1 MADDKFTKDRP
12 LEEEDMREAE
22 ADVPVEDIE
31 ETEGTPASPS
41 EESDV
46 PTFLADETLEVV
58 IMETP
63 DDTPPSGFEA
73 ESGEDEPVGLA
84 AELGAEE
91 IPPEES
97 DAIEQDIEGEPEQ
110 EITEGVEGPPADD
123 LSSVVK
129 VEFID
134 DGDDFEMDAAI
145 AGVSGES
152 PYPDMRGQE
161 PPPYEPPPPAGKP
174 PDDGETSIEGIEGET
189 AKSGVWT
196 PPNISIQ
203 ELMDMEPASMFYNNS
218 VKDVVASERE
228 MRSAKDRA
236 NRQQRI
242 ADLRPRPE
250 IEKEN
255 PVERVFGALRRLLF
269 RHYGPGPHPG
279 TGTEQ
284 TIHAGGRGGASA
296 SGGDTGVAARP
307 EHVGASIKLQKM
319 ANPRTTSHMNDSDPN
334 AWGEISDTR
343 SEWGTDKE
351 TGEEMDSGSW
361 AIASQVV
368 DNVHNAMGRDAFEP
382 PSTGPD
388 EYIVQQYV
396 DDLINSDTENDRY
409 EVESALKNLYKET
422 EKEALGS
429 NPTWEK
435 ISEFIKKSADEMEGM
450 SDSDIENAV
459 TRQVSLDVIDILEKG
474 EKGEDI
480 GIEDWVL
487 NFALEQD
494 SAKML
499 RDDIDDYGGDV
510 VDYLQAQAYDVIY
523 DHHQQNPVGY
533 DYDYLV
539 DAFGVEPSSLGVTE
553 GSGEDYASDEIGTGD
568 RTYFYST
575 DNETGE
581 IVAVMQTTR
590 AYEPISQSRIEE
602 AAARFGFDA
611 DEVNDEML
619 VIDLLASKYPR
630 NGYGTEMIL
639 QALKQ
644 AHEEDRGLS
653 GSAVMAASMFYDK
666 LGAQYLSEMGQTQ
679 GGSAFWTN
687 VQVHA
692 AYEWLQSQMEG
703 IESGEVTTAEIGAE
717 QAQAEAREDEPP
729 ASRKRPSSPEWQGST
744 PETLRELD
752 GTRWTNPGAG
762 GADVV
767 VNYDD
772 NRAEWSA
779 IDLNDEGNELFNYDA
794 EDASYF
800 FERLANEGLTVPEVA
815 STPSPQHI
823 AVAITDGLLSLH
835 VDEGPPTPALQTLR
849 DLVGTEWVSESG
861 WVEGDSETGGRA
873 TIEYQDDYDSW
884 VLNDADGHEIFN
896 NDAVDVD
903 MFFRRLNREEFMP
916 VEPAI
921 PSASHIA
928 TALTS
933 GELSVD
939 IDRPIAEGFGG
950 VEPAVAPESLGEM
963 LGTTWRTPQGVG
975 NITIDHDPVQHAWFA
990 TDPGGNEIYTN
1001 DEEDVATFFSQL
1013 NRDGFRPT
1021 NPYVANAETI
1031 GSAIIAGRLSTD
1043 IDEVTPASAQQQS
1056 NLVDFLGRPQAD
1068 YLGIQ
1073 HPAAANSTFVSF
1085 VHGDSDIPV
1094 VAMEVNPDR
1103 VGGDRV
1109 FEIVGSGQLYGSQ
1122 SALLTSARAGGWIA
1136 TEYGVVGSDR
1146 FGTVLEEIDGEQNA
1160 QRFTYNMLRQSQEA
1174 NRRLREE
1181 EPISLEEASVA
1192 RSAMRRV
1199 ERHYGPGPHPGTGT
1213 SQDVHGKGGGGKTI
1227 VGVTSAVEGKPS
1239 GQVFE
1244 EMRSFRNKLNKI
1256 TSIKNVSVTPGIGGW
1271 EGEREM
1277 AWVVSYEGNGK
1288 ATRLIART
1296 AKMHGQDA
1304 VIFAREGG
1312 EEPVSSFAFSDRV
1325 TPNERDEVE
1334 NLLVEA
1340 KVGWTWLRLPGGKP
1354 TLMIMNVPQ
1363 YGGKAEVHRKTMSK
1377 LAHMFDAIEMPHEF
1391 NEIVKKVDLLEK
1403 EGPYGYDTVLEAGN

>member
-1 MADDKFTKDRP
+1 MPYSNVPENKWEAMDRCVEKVMADGKTKESAIAICYASIVERQIMDEIEKEP
-12 LEEEDMREAE
+12 EAVLPM
-22 ADVPVEDIE
+22 DGD
-31 ETEGTPASPS
+31 
-41 EESDV
+41 EESA
-46 PTFLADETLEVV
+46 PAEIETVK
-58 IMETP
+58 
-63 DDTPPSGFEA
+63 
-73 ESGEDEPVGLA
+73 DEPVGLA
-84 AELGAEE
+84 AELGAE

-97 DAIEQDIEGEPEQ
+97 DAMEQDIEGEPEQ
-110 EITEGVEGPPADD
+110 EIAEGVEGPPEDD
-123 LSSVVK
+123 VSSVVK

-161 PPPYEPPPPAGKP
+161 PPSYEPPSKP
-174 PDDGETSIEGIEGET
+174 PDDGETPIDGIEGET
-189 AKSGVWT
+189 AKGGGWT

-250 IEKEN
+250 LDKEETAI
-255 PVERVFGALRRLLF
+255 ERVFGVFRRLIF
-269 RHYGPGPHPG
+269 RHHGPGPHPG
-279 TGTEQ
+279 TGTPQ
-284 TIHAGGRGGASA
+284 AVHAGGRGGGVAA
-296 SGGDTGVAARP
+296 ADAGVAARP

-334 AWGEISDTR
+334 AWEEIRDTR
-343 SEWGTDKE
+343 NEWGTDKE
-351 TGEEMDSGSW
+351 TGAMMDSGSW
-361 AIASQVV
+361 SIASQVT
-368 DNVHNAMGRDAFEP
+368 DNVQDAMGRGDYEEA
-382 PSTGPD
+382 TGPD
-388 EYIVQQYV
+388 EYVVQNFV
-396 DDLINSDTENDRY
+396 DDLINSDTENDHY
-409 EVESALKNLYKET
+409 EVESALKNLYEET

-429 NPTWEK
+429 NPTWET
-435 ISEFIKKSADEMEGM
+435 ISEFIKKSEDEMEGM

-459 TRQVSLDVIDILEKG
+459 TRQVSLDVIDVLEKWEKG
-474 EKGEDI
+474 EKDT
-480 GIEDWVL
+480 GIEDWVV

-494 SAKML
+494 SAESL
-499 RDDIDDYGGDV
+499 REDIDDYGGDV
-510 VDYLQAQAYDVIY
+510 VDYLQNQAYDVIS
-523 DHHQQNPVGY
+523 DHHQQNPMGY

-539 DAFGVEPSSLGVTE
+539 DEFGVEPESLGVTE
-553 GSGEDYASDEIGTGD
+553 GSGDDYGGEDIGSGD

-590 AYEPISQSRIEE
+590 AYEDISQSRIED
-602 AAARFGFDA
+602 AARRFGFDA
-611 DEVNDEML
+611 DEVSSEML

-639 QALKQ
+639 QALEQ

-653 GSAVMAASMFYDK
+653 GSAVMAAAMFYDK

-692 AYEWLQSQMEG
+692 AYEWLQSQMSA
-703 IESGEVTTAEIGAE
+703 IESGEISKEAIGTE
-717 QAQAEAREDEPP
+717 QAQAEARGDEPP
-729 ASRKRPSSPEWQGST
+729 ASQKRPSTPEWQGST

-762 GADVV
+762 GADVAV
-767 VNYDD
+767 TYDD

-779 IDLNDEGNELFNYDA
+779 IDLNDEGAVLYTYDA
-794 EDASYF
+794 EDASHF

-823 AVAITDGLLSLH
+823 AVAINDGLLSVH

-849 DLVGTEWVSESG
+849 DIVGTEWLTE
-861 WVEGDSETGGRA
+861 EGGSA
-873 TIEYQDDYDSW
+873 TIEYQSDYDSW
-884 VLNDADGHEIFN
+884 VLNDAEGHEIFN
-896 NDAVDVD
+896 NDAVDAD
-903 MFFRRLNREEFMP
+903 MFFSRLYREGYTP
-916 VEPAI
+916 SDPAI
-921 PSASHIA
+921 PSASHLG

-939 IDRPIAEGFGG
+939 IDRPIEAGVGG
-950 VEPAVAPESLGEM
+950 VEPAVAPETLRPIA
-963 LGTTWRTPQGVG
+963 GTTWSQAGGTEV
-975 NITIDHDPVQHAWFA
+975 TIDHDPVNHVWFA
-990 TDPGGNEIYTN
+990 NRGEGSNAQTILE
-1001 DEEDVATFFSQL
+1001 DEDASAFFSQL
-1013 NRDGFRPT
+1013 NRQGFIPT
-1021 NPYVANAETI
+1021 NPYVANAQAI
-1031 GSAIIAGRLSTD
+1031 GSAIMAGTLSTD
-1043 IDEVTPASAQQQS
+1043 IDEATPTSAEIIGGTAGRGATPTPLT
-1056 NLVDFLGRPQAD
+1056 NLADFAGTMQAD

-1073 HPAAANSTFVSF
+1073 NPAAANATFVSF
-1085 VHGDSDIPV
+1085 VHEDSEIPV
-1094 VAMEVNPDR
+1094 VAIEVNPDR
-1103 VGGDRV
+1103 IGGDRIWEV
-1109 FEIVGSGQLYGSQ
+1109 VGSGQLYGSQ
-1122 SALLTSARAGGWIA
+1122 TGLLTSARVNGWIA
-1136 TEYGVVGSDR
+1136 TAYGVVGSDV
-1146 FGTVLEEIDGEQNA
+1146 FGGYLERIAGEDDA
-1160 QRFTYNMLRQSQEA
+1160 QRFSYNMLRQSSEA

-1181 EPISLEEASVA
+1181 EPISLEASSVA

-1213 SQDVHGKGGGGKTI
+1213 SQDVHGKGGGGKTR

-1244 EMRSFRNKLNKI
+1244 EMRSFKSELNKI
-1256 TSIKNVSVTPGIGGW
+1256 TSIKNVSVTPGVGGW
-1271 EGEREM
+1271 EGEREST
-1277 AWVVSYEGNGK
+1277 WVVSYEGNGK
-1288 ATRLIART
+1288 AMRLIART

-1312 EEPVSSFAFSDRV
+1312 EEPISSFAFSDRV

-1363 YGGKAEVHRKTMSK
+1363 YGGEAEAHRKTMSK
-1377 LAHMFDAIEMPHEF
+1377 LAHMFDAIEMPHDF
-1391 NEIVKKVDLLEK
+1391 NEVIKKVDLLEK
-1403 EGPYGYDTVLEAGN
+1403 EGPYGYDTILEAGN

>member
-12 LEEEDMREAE
+12 LEDGELNQE
-22 ADVPVEDIE
+22 IE
-31 ETEGTPASPS
+31 PEVVLPMDS
-41 EESDV
+41 EEESA
-46 PTFLADETLEVV
+46 PTEIEPAK
-58 IMETP
+58 
-63 DDTPPSGFEA
+63 
-73 ESGEDEPVGLA
+73 DEPVGLA

-97 DAIEQDIEGEPEQ
+97 DAMEQDIEGEPEQ

-145 AGVSGES
+145 AGVKGES

-161 PPPYEPPPPAGKP
+161 PPPYEPPSPADKP
-174 PDDGETSIEGIEGET
+174 PEDGETPEGET
-189 AKSGVWT
+189 TKSGAWT

-236 NRQQRI
+236 NRQQLI

-250 IEKEN
+250 IEKEK
-255 PVERVFGALRRLLF
+255 PIERIKGMFRRLVGIEKS
-269 RHYGPGPHPG
+269 YPAPHCGRPD
-279 TGTEQ
+279 EQ
-284 TIHAGGRGGASA
+284 GGSAPRDSCAGGGAA
-296 SGGDTGVAARP
+296 EGAGVAARP

-319 ANPRTTSHMNDSDPN
+319 ANPRTTSHMNDSDLN
-334 AWGEISDTR
+334 AWEEINDTS
-343 SEWGTDKE
+343 SEWGTNKE
-351 TGEEMDSGSW
+351 TGEMMDSGSW

-368 DNVHNAMGRDAFEP
+368 ENVEGEMGRDAYEP
-382 PSTGPD
+382 ASGPD
-388 EYIVQQYV
+388 VYIVQQYV
-396 DDLINSDTENDRY
+396 DDLINSDTDADHY
-409 EVESALKNLYKET
+409 EVENALKKLYEETKKEG
-422 EKEALGS
+422 LGL
-429 NPTWEK
+429 NPTWEE
-435 ISEFIKKSADEMEGM
+435 ISKFIEKSQDEMEGM
-450 SDSDIENAV
+450 SDKDIDDAV
-459 TRQVSLDVIDILEKG
+459 VRKVSLGVIDILEEG
-474 EKGEDI
+474 EKGTDI

-510 VDYLQAQAYDVIY
+510 VDYLQSQAYDVIY

-539 DAFGVEPSSLGVTE
+539 DEFGIEPSSLGVTE
-553 GSGEDYASDEIGTGD
+553 GSGDEYGGDDIGGGD

-590 AYEPISQSRIEE
+590 AYEDVSQSRIEE

-611 DEVNDEML
+611 DEVNSQML

-630 NGYGTEMIL
+630 QGYGTEMIL

-644 AHEEDRGLS
+644 AHEEDRGVS
-653 GSAVMAASMFYDK
+653 GSAVMAAAMFYDK

-692 AYEWLQSQMEG
+692 AYEWLQSQMSA

-717 QAQAEAREDEPP
+717 QAQAETREDEPP
-729 ASRKRPSSPEWQGST
+729 ASRKRPSSTPEWQGST

-767 VNYDD
+767 IDYND
-772 NRAEWSA
+772 NRGEWSA
-779 IDLNDEGNELFNYDA
+779 RDLNDDGNELFNYDA
-794 EDASYF
+794 EDAGYF

-823 AVAITDGLLSLH
+823 AVAITDGLLSIH
-835 VDEGPPTPALQTLR
+835 VDEGPPTPAPQTLGEV
-849 DLVGTEWVSESG
+849 VG
-861 WVEGDSETGGRA
+861 
-873 TIEYQDDYDSW
+873 
-884 VLNDADGHEIFN
+884 
-896 NDAVDVD
+896 
-903 MFFRRLNREEFMP
+903 
-916 VEPAI
+916 
-921 PSASHIA
+921 
-928 TALTS
+928 
-933 GELSVD
+933 
-939 IDRPIAEGFGG
+939 
-950 VEPAVAPESLGEM
+950 AVAPESLRAM
-963 LGTTWRTPQGVG
+963 TGTTWRTPQGVG

-1001 DEEDVATFFSQL
+1001 DEEDVSTFFSQL

-1021 NPYVANAETI
+1021 NPYIANAQTI
-1031 GSAIIAGRLSTD
+1031 GNAILAGHLSTD
-1043 IDEVTPASAQQQS
+1043 IDEVTPTSTQQIFGESAQQS

-1073 HPAAANSTFVSF
+1073 NPAAANSTFVSF
-1085 VHGDSDIPV
+1085 VHADSDIPV

-1103 VGGDRV
+1103 VGGDRI
-1109 FEIVGSGQLYGSQ
+1109 FEIIGSGQLYGSQ
-1122 SALLTSARAGGWIA
+1122 AGLLTSARAGGWIA

-1146 FGTVLEEIDGEQNA
+1146 FGTVLEGIDGEQNA

-1199 ERHYGPGPHPGTGT
+1199 EKSYPAPHCGRPGEE
-1213 SQDVHGKGGGGKTI
+1213 GGSAPRDTCAAGGKTR
-1227 VGVTSAVEGKPS
+1227 VGVTSARKGKENK
-1239 GQVFE
+1239 QVFD
-1244 EMRSFRNKLNKI
+1244 EMRSFASELNKI
-1256 TSIKNVSVTPGIGGW
+1256 TSISNVSVTPGVGGW
-1271 EGEREM
+1271 EGERE
-1277 AWVVSYEGNGK
+1277 ATWVVSYEGNGK
-1288 ATRLIART
+1288 AMRLIART

-1312 EEPVSSFAFSDRV
+1312 EEPISSFAFSDRV

-1363 YGGKAEVHRKTMSK
+1363 YGGEAEVHRKTMSK

-1391 NEIVKKVDLLEK
+1391 NEVVKKVDLLEK
-1403 EGPYGYDTVLEAGN
+1403 EGPYGYDTILEAGN